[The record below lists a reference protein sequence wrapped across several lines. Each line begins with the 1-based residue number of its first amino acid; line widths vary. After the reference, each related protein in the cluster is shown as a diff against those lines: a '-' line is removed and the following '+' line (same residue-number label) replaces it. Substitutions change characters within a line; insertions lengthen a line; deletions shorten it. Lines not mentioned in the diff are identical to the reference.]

1 MPETYSTPVQI
12 HRVNTRRRSL
22 QALQCPLEP
31 ELLVA
36 EFAGELP
43 PEVAHAVREHIA
55 ICQTCGER
63 SKALRAPYEL
73 LASLG
78 HEPVTHVPDL
88 RDAVYQRIHAH
99 RFYKGVL
106 RAAGAL
112 GRGGA
117 LGAVGIIG
125 LIALIAFIV
134 GGLWFSANA
143 QAVARSSNAL
153 SHVPAAANSGVLF
166 AQTDKLVT
174 VTGNNGNSWQ
184 VAEVIAVDKQTGE
197 VLHSLPASSQGL
209 QHANADQ
216 LPIGVVVSPD
226 GSTVYEV
233 TAETSGHEQALVAF
247 DATSG
252 NLIFAKT
259 LTYPDGSR
267 LLKGNNADA
276 LALAPDGRLAYVGLN
291 VPRYGEHTARVLIV
305 STETGKTTGDFASD
319 MSTTIPMPPP
329 PGSLPASAFPNL
341 VPKLD
346 ASGYSISIG
355 AHGEL
360 AVSAD
365 GNWVFDVLTLSNGHG
380 QQYAVVQRYDA
391 NTGYVRQQLAIPG
404 DFSLAELMAS
414 TPAQAAQATQST
426 GSGQSAVAQQLYLV
440 KGSPEAELF
449 VLDMSDSGPTLTGT
463 VALGGPASRPNDVFS
478 GSLSASP
485 SADGTQLYI
494 TQNASTENGL
504 TTGHD
509 FWLVDTQGMDILGH
523 RLDSDSA
530 DAAQAA
536 SGSNGFAFVLRNGQV
551 NLIAPDLSG
560 NFANWLDLNSGNV
573 VRFVGAG
580 K

>member
-1 MPETYSTPVQI
+1 MPESYSTPVQI

-43 PEVAHAVREHIA
+43 PDVAHAVREHIA

-88 RDAVYQRIHAH
+88 RDSVHQRVHAH

-106 RAAGAL
+106 RAATTL

-117 LGAVGIIG
+117 VGAIAIIG
-125 LIALIAFIV
+125 LIAIAAFIV

-143 QAVARSSNAL
+143 QAVARSSNTL
-153 SHVPAAANSGVLF
+153 SHVPAAAASGTLF
-166 AQTDKLVT
+166 VESDKLVT
-174 VTGNNGNSWQ
+174 VTDSNGSSWQ
-184 VAEVIAVDKQTGE
+184 VAEVIAVDKRTG
-197 VLHSLPASSQGL
+197 VVTHSLPASSQSL
-209 QHANADQ
+209 QHGNIDQ
-216 LPIGVVVSPD
+216 RPVGVAVSPD

-233 TAETSGHEQALVAF
+233 TAATKSHQQALVAF
-247 DATSG
+247 DTTSG
-252 NLIFAKT
+252 NLVFANP

-267 LLKGNNADA
+267 LLNGNEADS
-276 LALAPDGRLAYVGLN
+276 LTLAPDGSLAYVGLN
-291 VPRYGEHTARVLIV
+291 MPEQGWHPRALVV
-305 STETGKTTGDFASD
+305 STKTGKTTRNIMSD
-319 MSTTIPMPPP
+319 LSTTIPMAPP
-329 PGSLPASAFPNL
+329 PGSLPTSVFPNL

-346 ASGYSISIG
+346 ASAYSVSVG
-355 AHGEL
+355 ANGAL
-360 AVSAD
+360 AVSSD
-365 GNWVFDVLTLSNGHG
+365 GNWLFDVLTISNAQG
-380 QQYAVVQRYDA
+380 QKYAVVQRYDA
-391 NTGYVRQQLAIPG
+391 NTGKLAQQLAIPG
-404 DFSLAELMAS
+404 DFSLSELAAS
-414 TPAQAAQATQST
+414 SPPRTDQAAQPGAGAQEV
-426 GSGQSAVAQQLYLV
+426 VAQQLYLV

-449 VLDMSDSGPTLTGT
+449 VLDMSNSGPTLTGT
-463 VALGGPASRPNDVFS
+463 VALGGPAARPDDVFS

-485 SADGTQLYI
+485 SADGTQVYI
-494 TQNASTENGL
+494 TQDASTKDGL

-509 FWLVDTQGMDILGH
+509 FWLVDTQGMDIVAH

-530 DAAQAA
+530 DAAQAS

-573 VRFVGAG
+573 VRFVGAA